1 MFELVR
7 EHWALVAASVLLTAL
22 VLQAIFA
29 AVGRS
34 AGAHLR
40 RGLQELEQK
49 RRAARAARR
58 RADRA
63 RRRCARLEAKA
74 ASVRPIRLE
83 EARAAL
89 SDSEAL
95 LKIAHDQVLVAEN
108 QVRRVIV
115 EQFPPAKQEKLRA
128 RHKVS
133 AAPSDKPFTFQ
144 G

>member
-1 MFELVR
+1 MLELVR
-7 EHWALVAASVLLTAL
+7 ENWALVAASVVLTAL
-22 VLQAIFA
+22 VLQAILV
-29 AVGRS
+29 AVSRS
-34 AGAHLR
+34 AGAELR
-40 RGLQELEQK
+40 RRLQELEH
-49 RRAARAARR
+49 RRRDARAARR

-63 RRRCARLEAKA
+63 RRRCARLEAKS
-74 ASVRPIRLE
+74 ASVRPVRLE

-108 QVRRVIV
+108 RVRRVIV

-128 RHKVS
+128 RYKVN
-133 AAPSDKPFTFQ
+133 ATPSDKPFTFQ